1 MEKIAVIGA
10 GMVGRA
16 WAIVFARAGRSVALY
31 DTDANALENALVL
44 IAGAAN
50 DLHREGLVDEDAQT
64 IVRRITATTNL
75 GAALAGATYAQE
87 NAPETLDI
95 NDLRKLDIW
104 HSRVPVQRTPQG
116 ARTLPRRPSG

>member
-16 WAIVFARAGRSVALY
+16 WAFVFARAGRSVALY

-50 DLHREGLVDEDAQT
+50 DLKWQT
-64 IVRRITATTNL
+64 ITTL
-75 GAALAGATYAQE
+75 Q
-87 NAPETLDI
+87 
-95 NDLRKLDIW
+95 
-104 HSRVPVQRTPQG
+104 
-116 ARTLPRRPSG
+116 